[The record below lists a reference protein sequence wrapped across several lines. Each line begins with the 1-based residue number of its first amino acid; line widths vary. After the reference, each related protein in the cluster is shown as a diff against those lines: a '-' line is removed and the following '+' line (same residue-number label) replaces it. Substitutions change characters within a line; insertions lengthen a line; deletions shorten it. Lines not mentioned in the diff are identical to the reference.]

1 MQSPALSFKYLEQG
15 ATVWRHGTINA
26 SNALSGAKLIL
37 SIDKCLLLFR
47 AYSELVKSLF
57 YSVLIFSLQF
67 RVVLSLFFVLSR
79 VALSLFFLGAKLLYV
94 ELRLSIVQ
102 RSAISY
108 CFLMFRVRC

>member
-26 SNALSGAKLIL
+26 SLALSGAKLIL
-37 SIDKCLLLFR
+37 SFDKCLLLFR
-47 AYSELVKSLF
+47 AYSERVQRLLF
-57 YSVLIFSLQF
+57 SALFFLQF